1 VTVTRLEVRQP
12 APGPGRPQRSQQ
24 AQRPRQAQRPQAQRP
39 QRPHEAERSR
49 EARQSTRE
57 REGREVATGAVA
69 PAKPLSRTARRA
81 ATEDAK
87 LLAAIRVLL
96 SNPSLFPR
104 AVYVAFGFAAITSL
118 GVALTGAVP
127 LPYGFHYAVIPA
139 YAVMALLGLRYP
151 AWGKRA
157 LLGLLAGMIATGVYD
172 ILRIGLM
179 FAGLWGDP
187 IPSIGRLALNDP
199 STPWYWGYVWRFVGN
214 GGGMGIAFAMLP
226 WRGVK
231 LGIAYGSAVCLG
243 LVGLLYFWPVS
254 QQHFFAL
261 TPATAAGGMAGH
273 WVYGAVLGGLTA
285 RWLPP
290 VGRRRRPARDRRDRR
305 DRDEDWAGARQ
316 REATVLVAVPDQP
329 EVGGH
334 GAIAAGPDLTMPGG
348 RLSSDELY
356 TVRCSLQQPPRAHGF
371 ASDHWN
377 LRRVAMVVE
386 RATGVRGWQPA
397 ELLGLLEALDL
408 DLHLREQRDQRDRP
422 REQGARRGARTTL
435 VS

>member
-1 VTVTRLEVRQP
+1 MTVTRLDVQRRP
-12 APGPGRPQRSQQ
+12 APAPGRPQR
-24 AQRPRQAQRPQAQRP
+24 PQRPQP
-39 QRPHEAERSR
+39 PR
-49 EARQSTRE
+49 EA
-57 REGREVATGAVA
+57 AVA
-69 PAKPLSRTARRA
+69 PEAPARTLSRTARRA

-87 LLAAIRVLL
+87 LLAAIRMLL
-96 SNPSLFPR
+96 SNPSVFPR
-104 AVYVAFGFAAITSL
+104 VFYLAFGFAAITSL
-118 GVALTGAVP
+118 GAALAGLVP
-127 LPYGFHYAVIPA
+127 LPYLFHFAVIPA
-139 YAVMALLGLRYP
+139 YAIMALIGLRYP

-187 IPSIGRLALNDP
+187 IPSIGRLATGDP
-199 STPWYWGYVWRFVGN
+199 NIAWYWGYVWRFVGN
-214 GGGMGIAFAMLP
+214 GGGMGVAFAMLP

-231 LGIAYGSAVCLG
+231 LGIVYGTAVCLG
-243 LVGLLYFWPVS
+243 LVALLYFFPVA
-254 QQHFFAL
+254 QLHFFAL
-261 TPATAAGGMAGH
+261 TPPTAAGGMAGH

-305 DRDEDWAGARQ
+305 DRDEDRAGARQ

-334 GAIAAGPDLTMPGG
+334 GAIAGGPDLTMPGG

-356 TVRCSLQQPPRAHGF
+356 AVKCSLQQPPRAHGF

-408 DLHLREQRDQRDRP
+408 DLHLRDPRDQP
-422 REQGARRGARTTL
+422 REQGAPRASRASL

>member
-24 AQRPRQAQRPQAQRP
+24 PKRPQQAQRPQQARP
-39 QRPHEAERSR
+39 
-49 EARQSTRE
+49 RQRE
-57 REGREVATGAVA
+57 REAPMPPVPPVP

-81 ATEDAK
+81 AAEDAK
-87 LLAAIRVLL
+87 LLAAIRVLF

-104 AVYVAFGFAAITSL
+104 FLFLAFGFAAITSL
-118 GVALTGAVP
+118 GVALAGAVP

-139 YAVMALLGLRYP
+139 YTAMLLIGLRYP

-157 LLGLLAGMIATGVYD
+157 LIGLVAGMIATGVYD
-172 ILRIGLM
+172 ILRLGLM
-179 FAGLWGDP
+179 LAGLWGDP
-187 IPSIGRLALNDP
+187 IPSIGQLALNDP
-199 STPWYWGYVWRFVGN
+199 NAEWYWGYVWRFVGN
-214 GGGMGIAFAMLP
+214 GGGMGLAFAMLP

-231 LGIAYGSAVCLG
+231 LGIAYGSAVCTG
-243 LVGLLYFWPVS
+243 LVVLLYFWPVA

-273 WVYGAVLGGLTA
+273 WVYGAVLGWLTA

-305 DRDEDWAGARQ
+305 DDAWAEARP
-316 REATVLVAVPDQP
+316 REATVLVAVPDEP
-329 EVGGH
+329 VVTGH
-334 GAIAAGPDLTMPGG
+334 GAIAGGPDLVLPGG

-356 TVRCSLQQPPRAHGF
+356 AVKCALQQQPRAHGF
-371 ASDHWN
+371 ASDNWT
-377 LRRVAMVVE
+377 LRRVALVVE

-397 ELLGLLEALDL
+397 ELLGLLEALEL
-408 DLHLREQRDQRDRP
+408 DLHLRGQHDQGREPATP
-422 REQGARRGARTTL
+422 RAARTTM

>member
-1 VTVTRLEVRQP
+1 VTREPLPAKERTTVTVTRLDVQRRP
-12 APGPGRPQRSQQ
+12 AAAPGRS
-24 AQRPRQAQRPQAQRP
+24 QRP
-39 QRPHEAERSR
+39 QRPRDEERPRQPR
-49 EARQSTRE
+49 EA
-57 REGREVATGAVA
+57 AVA
-69 PAKPLSRTARRA
+69 PEAAGRTLSRTARRA
-81 ATEDAK
+81 AAEDAK
-87 LLAAIRVLL
+87 LLAAIRPLL

-104 AVYVAFGFAAITSL
+104 VFYLAFGFAAITSL
-118 GVALTGAVP
+118 GIALTGAVP

-139 YAVMALLGLRYP
+139 YTVMALLGLRYP

-157 LLGLLAGMIATGVYD
+157 LLGLLAGMIATGIYD

-187 IPSIGRLALNDP
+187 IPSIGQLALNDP
-199 STPWYWGYVWRFVGN
+199 NTQWYWGYVWRFLGN
-214 GGGMGIAFAMLP
+214 GGGMGVAFAMLP

-231 LGIAYGSAVCLG
+231 LGIAYGSAICLG

-273 WVYGAVLGGLTA
+273 WVYGAVLGWLTA

-290 VGRRRRPARDRRDRR
+290 VGHRRRRPARPRHDRGDHGRPEVGSRS
-305 DRDEDWAGARQ
+305 
-316 REATVLVAVPDQP
+316 ATVLVAVPDEP
-329 EVGGH
+329 VVGGH
-334 GAIAAGPDLTMPGG
+334 GKGLPAGPELALPGG

-356 TVRCSLQQPPRAHGF
+356 TVRCALQQPPRAHGF
-371 ASDHWN
+371 VSDQWT

-397 ELLGLLEALDL
+397 ELLALVDTLELDL
-408 DLHLREQRDQRDRP
+408 RLREQRRDQ
-422 REQGARRGARTTL
+422 REQGTTRAR

>member
-24 AQRPRQAQRPQAQRP
+24 AQRPQRPQAQQPREAR
-39 QRPHEAERSR
+39 RPHEARRPPQAR
-49 EARQSTRE
+49 EDRA
-57 REGREVATGAVA
+57 ADMAAVA

-81 ATEDAK
+81 AAEDAK

-104 AVYVAFGFAAITSL
+104 LLYLAFGFAAITSL
-118 GVALTGAVP
+118 GVALAGAVP

-139 YAVMALLGLRYP
+139 YTVMVLLGLRYP

-157 LLGLLAGMIATGVYD
+157 LIGLVAGMIATGIYD
-172 ILRIGLM
+172 ILRLGLM
-179 FAGLWGDP
+179 LGGLWGDP
-187 IPSIGRLALNDP
+187 IPSIGQLALNDP
-199 STPWYWGYVWRFVGN
+199 NADWYWGYVWRFVGN
-214 GGGMGIAFAMLP
+214 GGGMGLAFAMLP

-231 LGIAYGSAVCLG
+231 LGIAYGSTICMG
-243 LVGLLYFWPVS
+243 LVVLLYFWPES
-254 QQHFFAL
+254 QEHFFAL

-273 WVYGAVLGGLTA
+273 WVYGAVLGWLTA

-290 VGRRRRPARDRRDRR
+290 VGRRRRPARDRRDR
-305 DRDEDWAGARQ
+305 DDDARAATT
-316 REATVLVAVPDQP
+316 RSRSATVLVAVPD
-329 EVGGH
+329 EGAVGGH
-334 GAIAAGPDLTMPGG
+334 GALPAGPELVLPGG

-356 TVRCSLQQPPRAHGF
+356 AVKCALQQPPRAHGF
-371 ASDHWN
+371 ASDSWT

-397 ELLGLLEALDL
+397 ELIGLLQALELDL
-408 DLHLREQRDQRDRP
+408 DLRDLREQR
-422 REQGARRGARTTL
+422 REQDGGARATL